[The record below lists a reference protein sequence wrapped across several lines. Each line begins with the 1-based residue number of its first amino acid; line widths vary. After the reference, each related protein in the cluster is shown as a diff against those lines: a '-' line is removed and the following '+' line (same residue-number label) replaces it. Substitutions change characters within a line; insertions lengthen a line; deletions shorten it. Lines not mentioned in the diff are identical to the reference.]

1 METGFVVLAI
11 LLVVALIAGAG
22 VIIWRIK
29 AKQNDAG
36 TYGMLNVVYDE
47 HGSNPQLVLALYD
60 PVEVVANKKQVL
72 FDVNI
77 IHQDSRK

>member
-22 VIIWRIK
+22 LIIWRIK
-29 AKQNDAG
+29 AKQNDVG

-47 HGSNPQLVLALYD
+47 HGGNPQLVLALYD